1 VLYRMWDDYE
11 RGDAVPATPQ
21 WQARSAISL
30 PSLNAL
36 ERQFVE
42 MVDHRLYVGF
52 SHAAFLL
59 LVPQCP
65 ASNQA
70 QSDVQRCQLM
80 DVVAT
85 GPKLQ
90 VPRSLGK
97 LELISDSGS
106 GGHYDEP
113 PTAQPRSCCG
123 CLRRAALASPPPRRQ
138 TAGTAAAAPPC
149 LRLRCSPTPAPTR
162 S

>member
-1 VLYRMWDDYE
+1 MLYRMWDDYE
-11 RGDAVPATPQ
+11 RGNAVPATPQ

-97 LELISDSGS
+97 LELISDSGG
-106 GGHYDEP
+106 GGHYEP

-123 CLRRAALASPPPRRQ
+123 CLRRAVLASPQPRRQ
-138 TAGTAAAAPPC
+138 AAGTAAAAPPC
-149 LRLRCSPTPAPTR
+149 LWLRCSPTPAPTR